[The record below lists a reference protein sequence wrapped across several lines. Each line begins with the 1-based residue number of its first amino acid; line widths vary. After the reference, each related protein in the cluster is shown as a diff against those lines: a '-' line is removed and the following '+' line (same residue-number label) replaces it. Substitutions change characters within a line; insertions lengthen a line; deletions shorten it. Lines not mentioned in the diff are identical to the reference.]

1 MNIYIIMITQ
11 MAEQLVTEGHIDEWE
26 LQNMNLHQTRRE
38 IGLSLLSHSGN
49 FGFVYMYIAIY
60 YIIEDIKERCIMYAA
75 TENFK
80 HPDYVDWVKYI
91 YLCNYF
97 IL

>member
-1 MNIYIIMITQ
+1 MVTQ

-38 IGLSLLSHSGN
+38 IGLSLLSHSGK

-60 YIIEDIKERCIMYAA
+60 YFIEDIKEMY
-75 TENFK
+75 NVCC
-80 HPDYVDWVKYI
+80 H
-91 YLCNYF
+91 
-97 IL
+97 

>member
-1 MNIYIIMITQ
+1 MITQ

-38 IGLSLLSHSGN
+38 IGLSLLSHSGK

-60 YIIEDIKERCIMYAA
+60 YIIEDIKERYL
-75 TENFK
+75 FK
-80 HPDYVDWVKYI
+80 QTTVEQK
-91 YLCNYF
+91 
-97 IL
+97 

>member
-1 MNIYIIMITQ
+1 MVTQ
-11 MAEQLVTEGHIDEWE
+11 MAEQLVTEGNIDEWE

-38 IGLSLLSHSGN
+38 IGLSLLSHSGK

-60 YIIEDIKERCIMYAA
+60 YVIEDMKERCIMCAA

-97 IL
+97 ILYITLL